1 MASDDEMRDCDS
13 MEGGSS
19 PHMLGNNPHALTNGT
34 GGMTAFNMN
43 LDNTEP
49 STSRASTQDKNL
61 SLRFVWHNTSSL
73 WAQGRVSFFPFPIS
87 LSANSQHHHQQN
99 HYQLQQQQQQHHHH
113 LVNTHSALTGQFPS
127 TLPPLN
133 ALGNFIGMGGLH
145 ALPNLPHNDVLEKLK
160 LQATNGKV
168 SA

>member
-73 WAQGRVSFFPFPIS
+73 WAQGRVSFFPFPFPFP
-87 LSANSQHHHQQN
+87 QT
-99 HYQLQQQQQQHHHH
+99 
-113 LVNTHSALTGQFPS
+113 VNTIISKTIINCSSSSSSIIITWSILTPPWPVSFPARFLHWMRWV
-127 TLPPLN
+127 TL
-133 ALGNFIGMGGLH
+133 
-145 ALPNLPHNDVLEKLK
+145 LEWADYMRFLICPTTMSSRNWNYKL
-160 LQATNGKV
+160 LMER
-168 SA
+168 